1 MLLGGFGFLSRLHG
15 LSIDN
20 LVEAEVVL
28 ADGRIVIV
36 NEKEHEGERPVPS
49 TILQACPYDEN
60 GDLWWGLRGSG
71 PALCIATRYKAR
83 AYPVPVVFAGNL
95 I

>member
-36 NEKEHEGERPVPS
+36 NEKEHEGERPVPPAV
-49 TILQACPYDEN
+49 LQACTYEKN
-60 GDLWWGLRGSG
+60 GDLWWGLRGNG
-71 PALCIATRYKAR
+71 PALCIATCYRHER
-83 AYPVPVVFAGNL
+83 IPSPSSSLV

>member
-1 MLLGGFGFLSRLHG
+1 MSVLS
-15 LSIDN
+15 
-20 LVEAEVVL
+20 
-28 ADGRIVIV
+28 
-36 NEKEHEGERPVPS
+36 PS
-49 TILQACPYDEN
+49 TGLRSCTYEGN